1 MIRIVEWAI
10 ANSLTVAVLA
20 PIVFLIGHVC
30 RQPAVRHGLWV
41 LLLIKLVTP
50 PLFPVE
56 ISVPDLLP
64 SRAVATSAS
73 ERPTPQV
80 AGSVSMPVARPLS
93 SPALP
98 VAAVSVEA
106 ATLPRTELA
115 AVEPTGAGPAV
126 VLPAATAIAS
136 SIPADVPAPAS
147 PSVVG
152 PFVARTLV
160 FVWLIGAAVLLAVQG
175 YRLASFARRLRRSSY
190 PSTGLDDDMQ
200 EVLDGLGCTRAPRVL
215 MVNGVVSPM
224 LWGVGRWATILF
236 PAELYQ
242 QLRRDA
248 RQTLLLHELAHYHRG
263 DSWVRLLEFV
273 NVILFW
279 WHPVAWWSLR
289 EIESAE
295 EECCDQWVMGR
306 TPSSAR
312 CYAGALLDT
321 IDFLCERNPL
331 APPVSSGLG
340 NPRELRGRL
349 VKIMQGSGR
358 QTINAAGRMGLALV
372 LLGLPFQPQA
382 LASLGGSFRETLL
395 SGLERIE
402 RLAPTDP
409 EPEAPPVVATRSAV
423 TAPTV
428 PAPQVRATAPRSRS
442 SVREWATAVSDGSR
456 YEIRARTGKRVD
468 LIDNETGRTT
478 PLTDWN
484 VAAAAFVPGRGEFVT
499 GGFDRQLRLWDAAT
513 GTIRAT
519 FAEFAEAVVS
529 VAVSRDA
536 GLIAAGAR
544 SGDVAVYRTADL
556 VEPLTWKLDAPI
568 NSVRFS
574 PAGDR
579 LLVSV
584 GAWRSERS
592 GALVVIDVR
601 SGAILRTVS
610 LSRPIGVAEFT
621 AETDTVVTGGWDGRI
636 DFIRLPQGTVIASVM
651 RSKDAVSAGAFSQ
664 DVASFPGVDLETARV
679 EVARQEL
686 ERLGVAVG
694 TGAPLPF
701 STPASTV
708 VRTPQTLFPSLFAV
722 APKAVAPKAAA
733 LKTVA
738 PAGPAPATTSPAPG
752 VPALLSAPVP
762 R

>member
-20 PIVFLIGHVC
+20 PIVFLVGHVC

-56 ISVPDLLP
+56 ISLPDLLP
-64 SRAVATSAS
+64 SRAAATSAS
-73 ERPTPQV
+73 AVPSPQV
-80 AGSVSMPVARPLS
+80 VRSVSETVALPSPPASLPIASVAVETATVPQSVPSAFEPVGAGST
-93 SPALP
+93 
-98 VAAVSVEA
+98 AVIAEA
-106 ATLPRTELA
+106 APIAPVLSA
-115 AVEPTGAGPAV
+115 DPAV
-126 VLPAATAIAS
+126 
-136 SIPADVPAPAS
+136 PAS

-152 PFVARTLV
+152 PLVARTLV
-160 FVWLIGAAVLLAVQG
+160 FVWLTGAAILLSVQL

-190 PSTGLDDDMQ
+190 PSAGLDDDMQ

-358 QTINAAGRMGLALV
+358 QTINAAGRVGLALV

-402 RLAPTDP
+402 SLAPTDP
-409 EPEAPPVVATRSAV
+409 ETEIPTVVATRSAV
-423 TAPTV
+423 TEPAI
-428 PAPQVRATAPRSRS
+428 PAPQVRPTAPRSRS
-442 SVREWATAVSDGSR
+442 SVREWATAVSDGGR

-468 LIDNETGRTT
+468 LIDNETGRAT

-484 VAAAAFVPGRGEFVT
+484 VAATAFVPGRGEFVT
-499 GGFDRQLRLWDAAT
+499 GGFDRQLRLWDAAS

-529 VAVSRDA
+529 VAVSRDG
-536 GLIAAGAR
+536 GLVAAGAR
-544 SGDVAVYRTADL
+544 SGDVAVYRTGDL

-584 GAWRSERS
+584 GGWRSERS

-601 SGAILRTVS
+601 GGTILRTIP
-610 LSRPIGVAEFT
+610 LARPIGVAEFT
-621 AETDTVVTGGWDGRI
+621 ADANTVVTGGWDGRI
-636 DFIRLPQGTVIASVM
+636 DFVRLPQGNVIASVM
-651 RSKDAVSAGAFSQ
+651 RSKDVVSAGAFSQ
-664 DVASFPGVDLETARV
+664 DVESFPGVDLETARA

-686 ERLGVAVG
+686 ERLGLAIG
-694 TGAPLPF
+694 TGSPLPF
-701 STPASTV
+701 PSPADAV
-708 VRTPQTLFPSLFAV
+708 ARTPQTLFPSLFAV
-722 APKAVAPKAAA
+722 APKSAA
-733 LKTVA
+733 LRTMA
-738 PAGPAPATTSPAPG
+738 PTSPVPTTTSSAPG
-752 VPALLSAPVP
+752 APALLSAPAP